1 MRRPTFAKIAAAA
14 GVSLATAERV
24 LNGRGGVSRDK
35 VQRVI
40 TAARQLGY
48 DRRLP
53 DIHQGIVRVEIILA
67 RPETDFY
74 RRLANEFEQ
83 LAQVL
88 SARLSLHRTVMG
100 EDPEAFTARILGSG
114 LRRAGLIVAGP
125 DHPAVRDALNR
136 VRTEGTHV
144 IQIVSRALGVEGD
157 YVGIDN
163 YSAGRS
169 AAMYMARMSR
179 DRGAVVALCPGGQV
193 EAHRERIRGFGDY
206 FRDHPGGGLDFDLL
220 LFSRDESATAAAAL
234 QDCLDERPDVAGL
247 YNTGG
252 HNAALCRVLR
262 SHPRGRRVFFVG
274 HELNPRSA
282 EALRSGLMQVV
293 LDQSPEIQAQ
303 RALDLMMHRMGLT
316 ARPVAN
322 PPIRFITVTAENL

>member
-1 MRRPTFAKIAAAA
+1 MRRPTFAEIAASA

-24 LNGRGGVSRDK
+24 LNGRGGVSRSK
-35 VQRVI
+35 VQQVI
-40 TAARQLGY
+40 TAAQQLGY

-74 RRLANEFEQ
+74 RRLADMFEQ
-83 LAQVL
+83 LAHTLNAKV
-88 SARLSLHRTVMG
+88 SLHRTVMG
-100 EDPEAFTARILGSG
+100 EDPGAFAARLLGSD

-136 VRTEGTHV
+136 VRAEGTHV

-169 AAMYMARMSR
+169 AAMYMARMS
-179 DRGAVVALCPGGQV
+179 GAAGTVVALCPGGQV
-193 EAHRERIRGFGDY
+193 EAHRERIRGFSDY
-206 FRDHPGGGLDFDLL
+206 FQAHPAAGLDFDLL
-220 LFSRDESATAAAAL
+220 LFTRDESATSAAAL
-234 QDCLDERPDVAGL
+234 QDCLDERPEVVGL

-252 HNAALCRVLR
+252 HNAVLCKVLR
-262 SHPRGRRVFFVG
+262 GHPRGPKVFFVG
-274 HELNPRSA
+274 HELNARSA
-282 EALRSGLMQVV
+282 EALRIGVMQVV